1 LIVIPTVNAQ
11 DSVVEKAQQKLMEI
25 TINSLGEIHVKHIV
39 KFANIPTQIEL
50 VNGTVSNLKVTNEES
65 VDKQYEITDDKGV
78 LIMPSTDNTI
88 VEYNLTNAMVL
99 RDNLW
104 FWNFRY
110 LEDVTFILPKDI
122 DLIFVNNKPVY
133 LDEVR
138 GIKCHGCQMI
148 LEYAINE
155 PKITKNVKWG
165 DKEFLVEFRSLA
177 KIDKINFDQP
187 TKNISFELTGENQ
200 FVTVIIPHE
209 LLSGPY
215 DVKLENEKIFSDEY
229 IKNGTHV
236 WVSMK
241 PSNSGN
247 VSVIGTTVI
256 PEFPLI
262 GPIALGL
269 IMIIILPIM
278 LKILPLRKRTNLH

>member
-39 KFANIPTQIEL
+39 KFANIPTQIEF

-104 FWNFRY
+104 SWNFRY

-155 PKITKNVKWG
+155 PKITTNVKWE

-187 TKNISFELTGENQ
+187 TKNLSFELTGENQ
-200 FVTVIIPHE
+200 FVTVIIPRE
-209 LLSGPY
+209 LLWGPY
-215 DVKLENEKIFSDEY
+215 DVKLEDEKIFSDEY
-229 IKNGTHV
+229 INNGTHV

-256 PEFPLI
+256 PEFPLM

-269 IMIIILPIM
+269 IMIIILPI
-278 LKILPLRKRTNLH
+278 IKRTNLH